1 MKYREREGQLLHDPK
16 QQYVNAPLAQHM
28 DTTNVEVFSTRNGSP
43 HVLHV
48 LDTVLELLE
57 EVLTPFQPTSAT
69 LSKSL
74 PGQRNLFDIEIE
86 RAMDKLERERHVNLN
101 LPMVLELPHVE
112 LASESAICGR
122 HTGMCDSHA
131 EVVTIKPRAPDQQ
144 ALSAW
149 RTSINRA
156 RPGHNQVTA
165 DEARAQALRYLN
177 EARAQE
183 TFEHRQTHA
192 KLSNETS
199 RAPRMLDKTTQDLI
213 ITPTGPKD
221 QIQRTTSNFQNIRV
235 RVRAKYLDVKAQ
247 YKLLKQRREEREK
260 FGLFKY

>member
-1 MKYREREGQLLHDPK
+1 
-16 QQYVNAPLAQHM
+16 M
-28 DTTNVEVFSTRNGSP
+28 DTTTVVVFSTRNGSP

-48 LDTVLELLE
+48 LDNLLELLE

-112 LASESAICGR
+112 LASESAICAR

-144 ALSAW
+144 ALSAQ
-149 RTSINRA
+149 T
-156 RPGHNQVTA
+156 V
-165 DEARAQALRYLN
+165 
-177 EARAQE
+177 
-183 TFEHRQTHA
+183 EHRQTHA

-213 ITPTGPKD
+213 VTPTGPKD
-221 QIQRTTSNFQNIRV
+221 QIQRTTSNFQNILV
-235 RVRAKYLDVKAQ
+235 RVRAKY
-247 YKLLKQRREEREK
+247 
-260 FGLFKY
+260 

>member
-1 MKYREREGQLLHDPK
+1 MKSESYKINWHDP
-16 QQYVNAPLAQHM
+16 YVNAPLAQHM
-28 DTTNVEVFSTRNGSP
+28 DTTNGEVFSTRNGSP

-101 LPMVLELPHVE
+101 LPMVLELPH
-112 LASESAICGR
+112 
-122 HTGMCDSHA
+122 A
-131 EVVTIKPRAPDQQ
+131 EVVTIKPRAP
-144 ALSAW
+144 
-149 RTSINRA
+149 
-156 RPGHNQVTA
+156 

-183 TFEHRQTHA
+183 

-221 QIQRTTSNFQNIRV
+221 QIQRTTSNFQNILV
-235 RVRAKYLDVKAQ
+235 RVRAKYLDVKAR
-247 YKLLKQRREEREK
+247 YKLLKHRKVLRRGSHGQAPEEYVQKVANWTPYEHLICR
-260 FGLFKY
+260 

>member
-1 MKYREREGQLLHDPK
+1 
-16 QQYVNAPLAQHM
+16 M
-28 DTTNVEVFSTRNGSP
+28 DTHVEVFSTRNGSP

-48 LDTVLELLE
+48 LDNVLELLQ

-86 RAMDKLERERHVNLN
+86 RAMDQLERERHVNLN
-101 LPMVLELPHVE
+101 LPMVLELPPVE
-112 LASESAICGR
+112 LATESAPCPRIWRGR

-131 EVVTIKPRAPDQQ
+131 EVATIKPRAHDQQ
-144 ALSAW
+144 ALSDW
-149 RTSINRA
+149 RINRT

-165 DEARAQALRYLN
+165 DEALRHLN
-177 EARAQE
+177 EAGAQE
-183 TFEHRQTHA
+183 TVEHRQTHA

-199 RAPRMLDKTTQDLI
+199 RAPRMLDKTTLDVI

-221 QIQRTTSNFQNIRV
+221 QILRTTSNFQNILV

-247 YKLLKQRREEREK
+247 YKLLKQRREERGQ